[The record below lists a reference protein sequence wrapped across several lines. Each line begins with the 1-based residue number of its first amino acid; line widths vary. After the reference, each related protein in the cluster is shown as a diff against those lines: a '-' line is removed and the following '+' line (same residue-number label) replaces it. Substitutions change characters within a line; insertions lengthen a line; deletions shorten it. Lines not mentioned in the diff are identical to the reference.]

1 MSRTREEPAVTLM
14 VVPSGDRPTRSLSLG
29 RRKLRLVLA
38 LGVVVVVAAG
48 ALLASWG
55 YLAARAWQAGQL
67 EAEVAQLR
75 AEREQMAELAATL
88 AEVEAGYDRL
98 RSLFAPGEGGG
109 AGPGELWLPPPGGSV
124 PAAGQAPSGEEGLPT
139 GWPLTQ
145 RGFITQG
152 LIEGVG
158 GDHPGIDVAVPAGSY
173 IRAAG
178 PGRVVEAAEDLVYGL
193 YVLLDHG
200 EGYRSLYA
208 HASELMVQ
216 PGDRVERGEVIG
228 LTGSSGRSTAP
239 HLHFEILR
247 DGEPLDP
254 LTLVQPP

>member
-1 MSRTREEPAVTLM
+1 MSGTGEEPVVTLM
-14 VVPSGDRPTRSLSLG
+14 VVPSGDRPTRSLPLG
-29 RRKLRLVLA
+29 RRKLRLALA
-38 LGVVVVVAAG
+38 LGAVAVLAAG

-67 EAEVAQLR
+67 EEEVAQLR
-75 AEREQMAELAATL
+75 AEQEQMAELAATL
-88 AEVEAGYDRL
+88 AEVEAGYERL
-98 RSLFAPGEGGG
+98 RALFAPGEGEG
-109 AGPGELWLPPPGGSV
+109 AGPGELWLPPPGGASPGGGGPV
-124 PAAGQAPSGEEGLPT
+124 LGEEALPT
-139 GWPLTQ
+139 TWPLTQ
-145 RGFITQG
+145 RGFVTQG
-152 LIEGVG
+152 LIEDAG

-178 PGRVVEAAEDLVYGL
+178 PGRVVEAAEDRVYGL

-200 EGYRSLYA
+200 GGYRSLYA
-208 HASELMVQ
+208 HASQLMVE

-228 LTGSSGRSTAP
+228 LTGSSGRSSAP